1 MPNNM
6 PFIQLFVADFDN
18 DTCGLSACATGVWLR
33 MIMAMHIKKSGSLT
47 GSLEKLSQIT
57 RCSCSEIET
66 SLNEFETENIC
77 DVSRESNGNV
87 TIICRRM
94 YKEEQKRVN
103 SAERTRKH
111 REKKAAEQENS
122 VEETDLSRDC
132 NSEVTRHTRA
142 YHNSYT
148 IIHNHNNNII
158 HSIFCFDEFW
168 DAYDKKNGK
177 KNCEKLYAKI
187 SEQERAKIKEHVPK
201 YVAAT
206 PDKKYR
212 KDPQT
217 YLKGECW
224 NDEIICNVSNNMIS
238 RNSNTEFD
246 RKNRATHPGDE
257 NAGKEFTNGF

>member
-6 PFIQLFVADFDN
+6 PFIQLFVTDFDN

-57 RCSCSEIET
+57 RCTCSEIET

-94 YKEEQKRVN
+94 HKEEQKRIN
-103 SAERTRKH
+103 GAERTRKH
-111 REKKAAEQENS
+111 REKKAAEQENNI
-122 VEETDLSRDC
+122 EETDLSRDC
-132 NSEVTRHTRA
+132 NNGVTRHTRA

-148 IIHNHNNNII
+148 IIHNNNII
-158 HSIFCFDEFW
+158 HSIFSFDEFW
-168 DAYDKKNGK
+168 EAYGKKVDKKK
-177 KNCEKLYAKI
+177 CEKIYAKI
-187 SEQERAKIKEHVPK
+187 SEQERAKIKTHVPQ
-201 YVAAT
+201 YVASK
-206 PDKKYR
+206 PEKKYR

-217 YLKGECW
+217 YLHGECW
-224 NDEIICNVSNNMIS
+224 NDEIICNTGFAGA
-238 RNSNTEFD
+238 NSSTNFD

-257 NAGKEFTNGF
+257 EAGKEFTNGF

>member
-6 PFIQLFVADFDN
+6 PFIQLYVTDFDN

-122 VEETDLSRDC
+122 VEETDSSRDC
-132 NSEVTRHTRA
+132 NNKVTGHTRA
-142 YHNSYT
+142 RYNSDI
-148 IIHNHNNNII
+148 IIHNQNNNII
-158 HSIFCFDEFW
+158 HSIFGFDEFW
-168 DAYDKKNGK
+168 DAYGK
-177 KNCEKLYAKI
+177 KVERAKCEKMYAKI
-187 SEQERAKIKEHVPK
+187 KESDRAKIKEHVPK

-206 PDKKYR
+206 PEVQYR
-212 KDPQT
+212 KNPQT
-217 YLKGECW
+217 YINGKCW
-224 NDEIICNVSNNMIS
+224 NDEIITN
-238 RNSNTEFD
+238 
-246 RKNRATHPGDE
+246 NRAENCGGNFSQEEIQNGDDR
-257 NAGKEFTNGF
+257 FF